1 MGEPLYIHRQSYY
14 LIGRE
19 RRVVDIATDHPSCS
33 KQHAVLQFRLT
44 EVQGV
49 ASVRPYI
56 MDLGSV
62 NGTWLNRERI
72 EPERYL
78 QLLEQD
84 MLKFGNSSR
93 EYILLHDKSQGG
105 TDA

>member
-1 MGEPLYIHRQSYY
+1 MITVNAHQR
-14 LIGRE
+14 
-19 RRVVDIATDHPSCS
+19 SCPPRCC
-33 KQHAVLQFRLT
+33 RLT

-78 QLLEQD
+78 QLLEQASCCPAG
-84 MLKFGNSSR
+84 MC
-93 EYILLHDKSQGG
+93 E
-105 TDA
+105 

>member
-1 MGEPLYIHRQSYY
+1 M
-14 LIGRE
+14 
-19 RRVVDIATDHPSCS
+19 
-33 KQHAVLQFRLT
+33 
-44 EVQGV
+44 QGV

-78 QLLEQD
+78 QLLEQASCCPCCGCVE
-84 MLKFGNSSR
+84 LPIAVSNCCSS
-93 EYILLHDKSQGG
+93 
-105 TDA
+105 